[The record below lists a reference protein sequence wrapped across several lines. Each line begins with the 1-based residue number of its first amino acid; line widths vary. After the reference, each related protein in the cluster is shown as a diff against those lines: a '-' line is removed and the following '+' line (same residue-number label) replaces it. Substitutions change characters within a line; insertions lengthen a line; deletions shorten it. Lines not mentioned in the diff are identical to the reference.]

1 MNIENLNKVKTCM
14 NASQVNNK
22 DLPLNKA
29 NGDKPPKPPQPS
41 RANGDKP
48 PTPPKPPKHM
58 N

>member
-29 NGDKPPKPPQPS
+29 NGDKPPKPRQPS

-48 PTPPKPPKHM
+48 PKPPKHM